1 MITHGHVPVLLEEAL
16 AFLDAGRAGT
26 YIDGTFGLGG
36 HSVEILRRNPEASVV
51 GFDRDETSLREA
63 RKKLVEYADRVR
75 LFHADF
81 RDLPEDEIDFA
92 SVRGVLLDLG
102 ISSFQLDSPERGFS
116 FNAAGPLDMR
126 MDRRMKTTAA
136 KILEK
141 YSESK
146 LDEMFRRYGELPQT
160 RRLARE
166 IVTRRKLRP
175 FETTDQLRRLVEEI
189 YRWRPQKGKVH
200 PAAKAFQA
208 LRIEING
215 ELEGLAEFLE
225 RMTLPARPGT
235 RFVVIAFHSLEDRII
250 KRTFAALSAS
260 GENTPRLKALTRKP
274 VMASEAEV
282 GANSRARSAKL
293 RAAERA

>member
-1 MITHGHVPVLLEEAL
+1 MITHGHVPVLLEETL

-26 YIDGTFGLGG
+26 YIDATLGLGG
-36 HSVEILRRNPEASVV
+36 HSVEILRRNPGASIV
-51 GFDRDETSLREA
+51 GFDRDEASLQEA
-63 RKKLVEYADRVR
+63 RDHLAEYADRIR

-92 SVRGVLLDLG
+92 SVRGMLLDLG
-102 ISSFQLDSPERGFS
+102 ISSFQLDSPDRGFS
-116 FNAAGPLDMR
+116 FNANGPLDMR
-126 MDRRMKTTAA
+126 MDRRTKTTAA
-136 KILEK
+136 RVLEK
-141 YSESK
+141 YSESR
-146 LDEMFRRYGELPQT
+146 LDEMFRRYGELSHT

-175 FETTDQLRRLVEEI
+175 FETTEELRLLVEEI

-215 ELEGLAEFLE
+215 ELEGLAVFLE
-225 RMTLPARPGT
+225 RMAVLARPGT

-250 KRTFAALSAS
+250 KRTFAAMSAS
-260 GENTPRLKALTRKP
+260 GQSAPRMKVLTRKP
-274 VMASEAEV
+274 VTASEAEV
-282 GANSRARSAKL
+282 RTNSRARSAKL
-293 RAAERA
+293 RAAERV

>member
-1 MITHGHVPVLLEEAL
+1 MIAHGHIPVLLEETL
-16 AFLDAGRAGT
+16 AYLDAGRTGT

-36 HSVEILRRNPEASVV
+36 HSVEILRRNPGASIV
-51 GFDRDETSLREA
+51 GFDRDEASLREA
-63 RKKLVEYADRVR
+63 RKGLVEYADRVR
-75 LFHADF
+75 LYHADF
-81 RDLPEDEIDFA
+81 KDLPEDEIDFA

-116 FNAAGPLDMR
+116 FNANGPLDMR
-126 MDRRMKTTAA
+126 MDRRTKTTAA
-136 KILEK
+136 KVLEK
-141 YSESK
+141 YSEPK
-146 LDEMFRRYGELPQT
+146 LDEMFRRYGELSQT

-175 FETTDQLRRLVEEI
+175 FETTEELRRLIEEI
-189 YRWRPQKGKVH
+189 YRWRPQKGKIH

-215 ELEGLAEFLE
+215 ELEGLAEFLQ
-225 RMTLPARPGT
+225 RLAVLTRPGT

-260 GENTPRLKALTRKP
+260 GESPPRMKALTRKP
-274 VMASEAEV
+274 VTASEAEV
-282 GANSRARSAKL
+282 RSNSRARSAKL
-293 RAAERA
+293 RAAVRV